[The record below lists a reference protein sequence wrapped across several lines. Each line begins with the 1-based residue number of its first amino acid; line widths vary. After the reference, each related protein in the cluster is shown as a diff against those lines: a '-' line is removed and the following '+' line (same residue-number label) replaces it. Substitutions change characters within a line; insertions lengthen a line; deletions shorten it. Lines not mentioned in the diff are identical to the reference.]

1 MPLDGPQRWELFMW
15 WSVIVAAAS
24 LWAFTKAPSVREL
37 DFREVLSIVAIGLLV
52 AIWCRRSASLLPIL
66 RTTEFAPIWSDY
78 FIHGTQIAQ
87 FSSPLAV
94 ANSSFLLVNQPI
106 VFYHYAAYMLPAAV
120 ASVLD
125 LPPLGLAASALLPYG
140 IFLAS
145 LGSYAFARAVTGET
159 MALLAPLALLLV
171 PDASKYGFR
180 NGFFWIPLAALH
192 GPRKRLRDRGRL
204 HRARACGYVAVPQ
217 VLRVPL
223 AWPARNDSPIRV
235 PGAFFSGVRS
245 SPCDDDALGDGLYP
259 APCARGR
266 FRATHL
272 AHCRRS
278 ICCECTSRSKDLAT
292 FFRLS
297 DVLGNCPY
305 GATADGI

>member
-1 MPLDGPQRWELFMW
+1 MLDIIGATVNQTIITSGPTLDVVGRVASLICLPGIILATFAAAVLIVGGARLDAPAVLGLAYGGIVIVAAGFVLVVWSIGENTASRLALAILLGSIATSLFLTVGCLLTGRTAGTLFMW

-24 LWAFTKAPSVREL
+24 LWTFPKAPSVREL

-140 IFLAS
+140 IIP
-145 LGSYAFARAVTGET
+145 GVARE
-159 MALLAPLALLLV
+159 
-171 PDASKYGFR
+171 
-180 NGFFWIPLAALH
+180 
-192 GPRKRLRDRGRL
+192 
-204 HRARACGYVAVPQ
+204 
-217 VLRVPL
+217 LRV
-223 AWPARNDSPIRV
+223 R
-235 PGAFFSGVRS
+235 
-245 SPCDDDALGDGLYP
+245 
-259 APCARGR
+259 
-266 FRATHL
+266 
-272 AHCRRS
+272 
-278 ICCECTSRSKDLAT
+278 ESR
-292 FFRLS
+292 
-297 DVLGNCPY
+297 Y
-305 GATADGI
+305 W

>member
-1 MPLDGPQRWELFMW
+1 MLVLDIFGATVNQTIVTSGPTLDVVGRVASLICLPGIILATFAAAVLIVGGARLDAPAVLGLAYGGIVIVAAGFVLVVWSIGENAISRLALAILLGSIATSLFLTVGCLLTGRTAGTLFMW

-24 LWAFTKAPSVREL
+24 LWTFTKAPSVREL

-140 IFLAS
+140 IIP
-145 LGSYAFARAVTGET
+145 GVARE
-159 MALLAPLALLLV
+159 
-171 PDASKYGFR
+171 
-180 NGFFWIPLAALH
+180 
-192 GPRKRLRDRGRL
+192 
-204 HRARACGYVAVPQ
+204 
-217 VLRVPL
+217 LRV
-223 AWPARNDSPIRV
+223 R
-235 PGAFFSGVRS
+235 
-245 SPCDDDALGDGLYP
+245 
-259 APCARGR
+259 
-266 FRATHL
+266 
-272 AHCRRS
+272 
-278 ICCECTSRSKDLAT
+278 ESR
-292 FFRLS
+292 
-297 DVLGNCPY
+297 Y
-305 GATADGI
+305 W

>member
-24 LWAFTKAPSVREL
+24 LWTFTKAPSVREL

-66 RTTEFAPIWSDY
+66 RTTEVAPIWSDY
-78 FIHGTQIAQ
+78 FIHGTEIAQ

-140 IFLAS
+140 IIP
-145 LGSYAFARAVTGET
+145 GVARE
-159 MALLAPLALLLV
+159 
-171 PDASKYGFR
+171 
-180 NGFFWIPLAALH
+180 
-192 GPRKRLRDRGRL
+192 
-204 HRARACGYVAVPQ
+204 
-217 VLRVPL
+217 LRV
-223 AWPARNDSPIRV
+223 R
-235 PGAFFSGVRS
+235 
-245 SPCDDDALGDGLYP
+245 
-259 APCARGR
+259 
-266 FRATHL
+266 
-272 AHCRRS
+272 
-278 ICCECTSRSKDLAT
+278 ESR
-292 FFRLS
+292 
-297 DVLGNCPY
+297 Y
-305 GATADGI
+305 W